1 MSDLSGAL
9 SNYGI
14 NVDKLDYYANTPT
27 TGNISIPKWTNLI
40 KNYFFFYVVVT

>member
-27 TGNISIPKWTNLI
+27 TGNISIPKWTFLY
-40 KNYFFFYVVVT
+40 KKFTFFFV